1 MTGDRRRVKRLR
13 RHGRVAQFAKM
24 WTTIKITTAQTSNRD
39 AGLQLCTMA
48 KLAKTHRP
56 HETGRGRSAQKA
68 RREVVLAN
76 WTKRCGAEC
85 AKERSDRD

>member
-48 KLAKTHRP
+48 KLAKTTIVPMKPDEEEAH
-56 HETGRGRSAQKA
+56 K
-68 RREVVLAN
+68 
-76 WTKRCGAEC
+76 
-85 AKERSDRD
+85 

>member
-1 MTGDRRRVKRLR
+1 
-13 RHGRVAQFAKM
+13 M
-24 WTTIKITTAQTSNRD
+24 WTTIKITTAEASNRD
-39 AGLQLCTMA
+39 AGVQLCTMA